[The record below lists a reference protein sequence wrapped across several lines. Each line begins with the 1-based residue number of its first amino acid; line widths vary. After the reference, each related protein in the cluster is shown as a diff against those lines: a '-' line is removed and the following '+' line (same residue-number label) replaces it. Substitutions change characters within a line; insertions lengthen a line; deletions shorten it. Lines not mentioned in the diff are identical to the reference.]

1 VRGSRLRLR
10 GEKGV
15 KENDE
20 GPIVLLSL
28 YPLRERSDRLPLK
41 PRQWLTPPHSLVYWL
56 PKVVVQYQPYFESLL

>member
-20 GPIVLLSL
+20 GPIVLLSPFPPQGAKRPPPFT
-28 YPLRERSDRLPLK
+28 YGLPN
-41 PRQWLTPPHSLVYWL
+41 
-56 PKVVVQYQPYFESLL
+56 VVVQYQPYFESLL